1 MPDLMKRI
9 ASLFKKK
16 PDLPS
21 RFPATLTRIYK
32 VSNHTLG
39 VGSFAVVK
47 LCTHRKTGQTFALK
61 IVMKKAI
68 ADVLKQVRHPHI
80 ISMHG
85 LYEDAQAVYIVTDH
99 AKGGELFQQLLRK
112 GSYTERDAS
121 HLVRQILQGL
131 AYLHE
136 HDIVHRD
143 IKPEN
148 LLFQTTDSEDKLMI
162 TDFGLSRIIRDHDGI
177 LMTACGTPGYVAP
190 EILLRAGHGTPVD
203 LWSVGVITY
212 TLLSGYTPF
221 WGADEPTLFDNIIRG
236 QYEYDDEYWGD
247 ISASGKRTENHL
259 IDSCLQLDPTKRIT
273 AAEALRHP
281 WITQERSSGTDLIA
295 NVRKG
300 FTSRQSFRSFTTAVS
315 QNSK

>member
-1 MPDLMKRI
+1 MPDLMKRLT
-9 ASLFKKK
+9 SLFKKK
-16 PDLPS
+16 QDLPAKLPS
-21 RFPATLTRIYK
+21 GLTRLYK
-32 VSNHTLG
+32 VSNRTLG

-47 LCTHRKTGQTFALK
+47 LCTHKKTGRTYALK

-68 ADVLKQVRHPHI
+68 AGKEQMLDNELDVLKQVRHPHI

-85 LYEDAQAVYIVTDH
+85 LFEDDQAVYIVTDH

-121 HLVRQILQGL
+121 NLVRQILEGL

-148 LLFQTTDSEDKLMI
+148 LLFQTTESEDKLMI
-162 TDFGLSRIIRDHDGI
+162 TDFGLSRIIKDHDGI

-190 EILLRAGHGTPVD
+190 EILLRSGHGTPVD
-203 LWSVGVITY
+203 IWSVGVIMY

-221 WGADEPTLFDNIIRG
+221 WGADEATLFDNIIRG
-236 QYEYDDEYWGD
+236 QYDYDEEYWSD
-247 ISASGKRTENHL
+247 IS
-259 IDSCLQLDPTKRIT
+259 
-273 AAEALRHP
+273 
-281 WITQERSSGTDLIA
+281 SSGTIYNNNILSMKTCKLIII
-295 NVRKG
+295 NI
-300 FTSRQSFRSFTTAVS
+300 
-315 QNSK
+315 

>member
-1 MPDLMKRI
+1 MTDLMKRI
-9 ASLFKKK
+9 QALFKKK
-16 PDLPS
+16 QDLPMKLPS
-21 RFPATLTRIYK
+21 SLTRIYK

-47 LCTHRKTGQTFALK
+47 LCTHKKTGQTYALK
-61 IVMKKAI
+61 IVMKKGI

-85 LYEDAQAVYIVTDH
+85 LFEDTQAVYIVTDH

-112 GSYTERDAS
+112 GSYTEKDAS
-121 HLVRQILQGL
+121 NLVRQILEGL

-148 LLFQTTDSEDKLMI
+148 LLFQTTESEDKLMI
-162 TDFGLSRIIRDHDGI
+162 TDFGLSRIIKDHDGI

-190 EILLRAGHGTPVD
+190 EILLRSGHGTPVD
-203 LWSVGVITY
+203 LWSVGVIMY

-221 WGADEPTLFDNIIRG
+221 WGEDEATLFDNIING
-236 QYEYDDEYWGD
+236 QYEFDEEYWCD
-247 ISASGKRTENHL
+247 ISASAKHL
-259 IDSCLQLDPTKRIT
+259 IDCFLKKDPVKRIT
-273 AAEALRHP
+273 ATEALQHP
-281 WITQERSSGTDLIA
+281 WISQGRASATDLIA

-300 FTSRQSFRSFTTAVS
+300 FISRQSFRSFTTAVS
-315 QNSK
+315 QNT